1 MFMRVLRVWV
11 GLTAAV
17 WVVGAA
23 APVLAQETGATTR
36 QGLIEQEQAQK
47 EKALHPYQPN
57 KAEKFL
63 NTFEYVLSNGG
74 QKWHPWFTSAY
85 SGAGFTLGAGRM
97 FHPSPYNVIDLRGSY
112 SISGSHRLEAE
123 FIAPRLF
130 HRRGWL
136 SVLGGYR
143 EGTQAPFFGLGMGT
157 SKDDEM
163 NFNVRQPYG
172 SVTFEIFPTRRVL
185 MLGGGVEYTRWTEDS
200 GEGSTPSVDSVYTP
214 ATLPGVDLRTTYLH
228 TQGTI
233 GIDWRTS
240 PGYTRRGGFYGLT
253 FHDYSDRDERFG
265 FRRVDYQVI
274 QHVPILREAWVI
286 SLLGGASTTFTKN
299 DQEIPYFML
308 PYVGGGS
315 TLRGYRSGRFRDRNR
330 IFFKA
335 EWRIMN
341 NRFFDTAFFY
351 DAGKVTATRSEL
363 DFDGLKSDYGIGLR
377 FHGPF
382 STPLRVELA
391 RGREGLHFIFSF
403 NPAF

>member
-1 MFMRVLRVWV
+1 MFMRMLRVCAL
-11 GLTAAV
+11 LTAAGSA
-17 WVVGAA
+17 GAIPA
-23 APVLAQETGATTR
+23 LAQETGATSR
-36 QGLIEQEQAQK
+36 QALIEQEQANK
-47 EKALHPYQPN
+47 EKQLHPYEPN

-63 NTFEYVLSNGG
+63 DAFEYVLSNGG

-112 SISGSHRLEAE
+112 SITNSHRIEAE
-123 FIAPRLF
+123 FLAPRLF

-143 EGTQAPFFGLGMGT
+143 EGTQAPFFGVGMAT
-157 SKDDEM
+157 SRDDEM
-163 NFNVRQPYG
+163 NSDIRQPYG
-172 SVTFEIFPTRRVL
+172 SVTFEMFPTRRVL
-185 MLGGGVEYTRWTEDS
+185 MLGGGVEFTRWREDS

-214 ATLPGVDLRTTYLH
+214 ATLPGVGIQTTYLH
-228 TQGTI
+228 TQGTV

-240 PGYTRRGGFYGLT
+240 PGYTRRGGFYGVT
-253 FHDYSDRDERFG
+253 FHDYADRDERFG
-265 FRRVDYQVI
+265 FRRVDYRVI
-274 QHVPILREAWVI
+274 QHIPILREAWVL

-299 DQEIPYFML
+299 GQEIPYFML

-315 TLRGYRSGRFRDRNR
+315 TLRGYMSGRFRDRHR

-351 DAGKVTATRSEL
+351 DAGKVTSTRSAL
-363 DFDGLKSDYGIGLR
+363 DFDGLKSDFGIGLR
-377 FHGPF
+377 LHGPYN
-382 STPLRVELA
+382 TPLRVELA
-391 RGREGLHFIFSF
+391 RGREGIHYIFSF